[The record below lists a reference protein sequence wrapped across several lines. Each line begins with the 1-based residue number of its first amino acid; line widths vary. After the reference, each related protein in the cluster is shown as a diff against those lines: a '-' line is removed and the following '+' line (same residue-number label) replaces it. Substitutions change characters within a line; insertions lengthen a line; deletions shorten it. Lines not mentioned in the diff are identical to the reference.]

1 MGLQGR
7 ESRSGKMTRGD
18 DLDVLFRERR
28 LNDFGHCH
36 QEIDRLGKLGGLLE
50 MESVVDLDLGF
61 GSHDLFSIV
70 LHPIGNIPIFDNVVY
85 VIDTRTAQ
93 SELLISMVSQIA
105 RLINSRI
112 AQYIDHP

>member
-1 MGLQGR
+1 MP
-7 ESRSGKMTRGD
+7 SWD
-18 DLDVLFRERR
+18 DLEVFFRERR
-28 LNDFGHCH
+28 LDDFGHCH
-36 QEIDRLGKLGGLLE
+36 QEIDRLGKLGRLLE

-93 SELLISMVSQIA
+93 SELPISIMAQIA
-105 RLINSRI
+105 RDIDSRI
-112 AQYIDHP
+112 VPYIDRL